1 MAAKIKADD
10 LGQVSRDFYEH
21 TKFKMLLSFVFAAA
35 SLTFLGFSAE
45 SGGEST
51 YWSEKYD
58 IYDKLDPSDDKF
70 SKYYEAQV
78 SGYGFASFCH
88 FSAFVIALA
97 AAIIISPVL
106 SGSPTEKK
114 NVTSPQELVLESQE
128 PTVASRISSSQN
140 ESVNPMSPNK

>member
-10 LGQVSRDFYEH
+10 LGQVSRDFYEQ

-51 YWSEKYD
+51 SITND
-58 IYDKLDPSDDKF
+58 YDKMNPSDDKY
-70 SKYYEAQV
+70 SKFYEAQV

-114 NVTSPQELVLESQE
+114 NVSSPQELLLESQE
-128 PTVASRISSSQN
+128 PTVANRISAQN
-140 ESVNPMSPNK
+140 ESVNPMSPNNK

>member
-45 SGGEST
+45 SGGWST
-51 YWSEKYD
+51 YWNEM
-58 IYDKLDPSDDKF
+58 YDKLDLSDDEY

-97 AAIIISPVL
+97 AAIIISPAL

-140 ESVNPMSPNK
+140 ESINPMSPNK

>member
-1 MAAKIKADD
+1 
-10 LGQVSRDFYEH
+10 
-21 TKFKMLLSFVFAAA
+21 MLLSFVFAAA

-51 YWSEKYD
+51 HWNELYD
-58 IYDKLDPSDDKF
+58 QSDPSDDKY

>member
-51 YWSEKYD
+51 HWNELYD
-58 IYDKLDPSDDKF
+58 RSDPSDDKL

-97 AAIIISPVL
+97 AAIIISPAL

>member
-1 MAAKIKADD
+1 MATAKIKADD
-10 LGQVSRDFYEH
+10 LGQVSRDFYEN

-35 SLTFLGFSAE
+35 SLTFLGFSTE
-45 SGGEST
+45 SGGESASIDQT
-51 YWSEKYD
+51 YE
-58 IYDKLDPSDDKF
+58 LDNPSDDKYVKF
-70 SKYYEAQV
+70 YEAQV

-114 NVTSPQELVLESQE
+114 SVTSPQELVLESQE
-128 PTVASRISSSQN
+128 PTVANRISAQS
-140 ESVNPMSPNK
+140 ESLNPMSPAK